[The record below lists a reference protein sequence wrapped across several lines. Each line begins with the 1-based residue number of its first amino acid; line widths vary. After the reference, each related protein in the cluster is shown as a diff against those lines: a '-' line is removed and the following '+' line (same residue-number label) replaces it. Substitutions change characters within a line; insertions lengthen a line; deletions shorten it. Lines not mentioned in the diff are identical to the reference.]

1 MSMDIELKN
10 LLQRTLVVP
19 YDDEETA
26 RLERVCDAY
35 VQDEDFSDDT
45 VADLAIMVMSH
56 TQDDRSKK
64 KFAKIYEV
72 QNGGS
77 LALSKSV
84 CEALGAYTV
93 YKAASSG
100 DITYNLA
107 LLNCM
112 VLMNKRWEH
121 TSFPELFAECIETA
135 LRIVDNESRLEMVD
149 DTDYLTKLFGSKDEL
164 ENTTMDNDSLKIVKQ
179 LARDAWYHR
188 THEYINSEELKGYNT
203 YIKAFVA
210 LQYIVNSMPWNFLN
224 ERAVEQIKEIASNTK
239 AKELT
244 IEEIVGLVRPY
255 YDIDSE
261 LNSHSSLLL
270 QVIADKEHR
279 ATGWPFMKTS
289 LSVREFA
296 VYLYYELILEK
307 YFR

>member
-1 MSMDIELKN
+1 MNIELKN

-26 RLERVCDAY
+26 RLERVCDAFA
-35 VQDEDFSDDT
+35 QDKDFSDDT
-45 VADLAIMVMSH
+45 VADLAIMVMTH
-56 TQDDRSKK
+56 TQDESLKK
-64 KFAKIYEV
+64 KFAKLYEEH
-72 QNGGS
+72 NGGS
-77 LALSKSV
+77 LALSKPV
-84 CEALGAYTV
+84 CEALGAYTM
-93 YKAASSG
+93 YKAVNSG

-121 TSFPELFAECIETA
+121 TSFQDLFAKCIETA
-135 LRIVDNESRLEMVD
+135 LRIVDNESKLEKVD
-149 DTDYLTKLFGSKDEL
+149 DTDYLAKLFGNKGEL
-164 ENTTMDNDSLKIVKQ
+164 ENTTMDNGSLKIVKR

-188 THEYINSEELKGYNT
+188 THEYINSEELKRYNT
-203 YIKAFVA
+203 YIKVFVA
-210 LQYIVNSMPWNFLN
+210 LQYIVGSMPWDFLN
-224 ERAVEQIKEIASNTK
+224 ERAIDQIKEIVPNTK
-239 AKELT
+239 TKELT
-244 IEEIVGLVRPY
+244 VEEIVDMLRPY
-255 YDIDSE
+255 YDVETE

-270 QVIADKEHR
+270 QVIANKEHR
-279 ATGWPFMKTS
+279 ATGWPFMRTS

>member
-1 MSMDIELKN
+1 MNIELKN

-26 RLERVCDAY
+26 RLEKVCDAFA
-35 VQDEDFSDDT
+35 QDKDFSDDT
-45 VADLAIMVMSH
+45 VADLAIMVMTH
-56 TQDDRSKK
+56 TQDESLKK
-64 KFAKIYEV
+64 KFAKLYEEH
-72 QNGGS
+72 NGGS
-77 LALSKSV
+77 LALSKPV
-84 CEALGAYTV
+84 CEALGAYTM
-93 YKAASSG
+93 YKAVNSG

-121 TSFPELFAECIETA
+121 TSFQELFAKCIETA
-135 LRIVDNESRLEMVD
+135 LRIVDNESRLEKAD
-149 DTDYLTKLFGSKDEL
+149 DTDYLVKLFGNKGEL
-164 ENTTMDNDSLKIVKQ
+164 ENTTMDNGSLKIVKR
-179 LARDAWYHR
+179 LALDAWYHR

-203 YIKAFVA
+203 YIKVFIA
-210 LQYIVNSMPWNFLN
+210 LQYIVGSMPWDFLN
-224 ERAVEQIKEIASNTK
+224 ERAIDQIKEIVPNTK
-239 AKELT
+239 TKELT
-244 IEEIVGLVRPY
+244 VEEIVDMLRPY
-255 YDIDSE
+255 YDVETE

-270 QVIADKEHR
+270 HVIANKEHR
-279 ATGWPFMKTS
+279 ATGWPFMRTS